1 MNQLQEKFK
10 MNPKIKKEEIFGLW
24 GTFVELLKVS
34 LRAIMATK
42 MRSFLTV
49 LGIIIGVL
57 AVVTVLS
64 IIQGVFASF
73 FREFE
78 TMGADTMF
86 IRPNYEMFKSHVEGI
101 RRLKMTYED
110 ALYVKE
116 NVKDVKEVAPFLL
129 STDQISY
136 KSKKDTT
143 QIIGTTESYIS
154 VNNLN
159 LEEGRFFTAID
170 ISSRKKV
177 CVIGVDILDK
187 LALPKQC
194 IGMEIQI
201 GRGTY
206 TIIGIQEKKGGSFG
220 QSQDDIIY
228 IPLTTAIQQYGS
240 NVANQVFM
248 VVQVKDVKK
257 MDDTVDK
264 ISSALR
270 RAHGLKYG
278 QEDDFRIFT
287 VEQVR
292 KIIKQFTSI
301 STLVITAIVS
311 ITLIVGG
318 IGIMNIM
325 LVSVTE
331 RTREI
336 GIRMAVGAKRKYI
349 LFQFL
354 LESITLST
362 LGGIIGLLS
371 GWGVAHLIVFIL
383 RKSVTET
390 FPPAYVPLWVIVLSL
405 IFAALTGAIFGVYPA
420 YKASKLDPIEAL
432 RYE

>member
-1 MNQLQEKFK
+1 MSSAQ
-10 MNPKIKKEEIFGLW
+10 IKKEEIFGLW
-24 GTFVELLKVS
+24 GTFVELVKVS
-34 LRAIMATK
+34 LRAIMGSK

-73 FREFE
+73 FKEFE

-101 RRLKMTYED
+101 RRLKMTYDD

-116 NVKDVKEVAPFLL
+116 NVPDVKDVAPFLM
-129 STDQISY
+129 SSDQISY
-136 KSKKDTT
+136 RGKKDST
-143 QIIGTTESYIS
+143 QIIGTTDSYIT
-154 VNNLN
+154 VNNLG
-159 LEEGRFFTAID
+159 LDEGRF
-170 ISSRKKV
+170 ISSVDVATRRKV
-177 CVIGVDILDK
+177 CVIGVDIIDK
-187 LALPKQC
+187 LALPPQC
-194 IGMEIQI
+194 IGEEIQI

-206 TIIGIQEKKGGSFG
+206 TIIGVQEKKGGSFG

-228 IPLTTAIQQYGS
+228 IPLTTGVQQYGQT
-240 NVANQVFM
+240 VANQVFM

-257 MDDTVDK
+257 MDDSVDR
-264 ISSALR
+264 ISTALR
-270 RAHGLKYG
+270 RKHGLKFG

-301 STLVITAIVS
+301 STLVVTAIVS

-336 GIRMAVGAKRKYI
+336 GIRMAVGAKRRHI
-349 LFQFL
+349 LYQFL
-354 LESITLST
+354 LESVTLST

-371 GWGVAHLIVFIL
+371 GWGLAHLIVFIL
-383 RKSVTET
+383 RKSVSET
-390 FPPAYVPLWVIVLSL
+390 FPPAYVPIWVVFLSL
-405 IFAALTGAIFGVYPA
+405 LFAALTGAVFGVYPA
-420 YKASKLDPIEAL
+420 YKASRLDPIEAL

>member
-1 MNQLQEKFK
+1 MSSAQ
-10 MNPKIKKEEIFGLW
+10 IKKEEIFGLW
-24 GTFVELLKVS
+24 GTVVELIKVS
-34 LRAIMATK
+34 LRAIMASK

-73 FREFE
+73 FKEFE

-101 RRLKMTYED
+101 RRLKMTYDD

-116 NVKDVKEVAPFLL
+116 NVPDVKDVAPFLM
-129 STDQISY
+129 SSDQISY
-136 KSKKDTT
+136 RGKKDTT
-143 QIIGTTESYIS
+143 QIIGTTESYIT
-154 VNNLN
+154 VNNLG
-159 LEEGRFFTAID
+159 LDEGRF
-170 ISSRKKV
+170 ISSVDVSTRRKV
-177 CVIGVDILDK
+177 CVIGVDIIDK
-187 LALPKQC
+187 LALPPQC
-194 IGMEIQI
+194 LGEEIQI

-206 TIIGIQEKKGGSFG
+206 TIIGVQEKKGGSFG

-228 IPLTTAIQQYGS
+228 IPLTTGVQQYGQT
-240 NVANQVFM
+240 VANQVFM
-248 VVQVKDVKK
+248 VVQVKDAKK
-257 MDDTVDK
+257 MDDSVDR
-264 ISSALR
+264 ISTALR
-270 RAHGLKYG
+270 RKHGLKFG

-301 STLVITAIVS
+301 STLVVTAIVS

-336 GIRMAVGAKRKYI
+336 GIRMAVGAKRRHI
-349 LFQFL
+349 LYQFL
-354 LESITLST
+354 LESVTLST
-362 LGGIIGLLS
+362 LGGVIGLLS
-371 GWGVAHLIVFIL
+371 GWGLAHLIVFIL
-383 RKSVTET
+383 RKSVSES
-390 FPPAYVPLWVIVLSL
+390 FPPAYVPLWVIFLSL
-405 IFAALTGAIFGVYPA
+405 LFAALTGAVFGVYPA
-420 YKASKLDPIEAL
+420 YKASRLDPIEAL

>member
-1 MNQLQEKFK
+1 MSSAQ
-10 MNPKIKKEEIFGLW
+10 IKKEEIFGLW
-24 GTFVELLKVS
+24 GTFVELVKVS
-34 LRAIMATK
+34 LRAIMASK

-73 FREFE
+73 FKEFE

-101 RRLKMTYED
+101 RRLKMTYDD

-116 NVKDVKEVAPFLL
+116 NVPDVKDVAPFLM

-136 KSKKDTT
+136 RGKKDST
-143 QIIGTTESYIS
+143 QIIGTTESYVS
-154 VNNLN
+154 VNNLG
-159 LEEGRFFTAID
+159 LDEGRF
-170 ISSRKKV
+170 ISNVDVATRRKV
-177 CVIGVDILDK
+177 CVIGVDIIDK
-187 LALPKQC
+187 LALPAQC
-194 IGMEIQI
+194 IGEEIQI

-206 TIIGIQEKKGGSFG
+206 TIIGVQEKKGGSFG
-220 QSQDDIIY
+220 QSQDDIIF
-228 IPLTTAIQQYGS
+228 IPLTTGVQQYGQT
-240 NVANQVFM
+240 VANQIFM
-248 VVQVKDVKK
+248 VVQVRDVKK
-257 MDDTVDK
+257 MDIAVDR
-264 ISSALR
+264 ISTALR
-270 RAHGLKYG
+270 RKHGLKFG

-301 STLVITAIVS
+301 STLVVTAIVS

-336 GIRMAVGAKRKYI
+336 GIRMAVGAKRRHI
-349 LFQFL
+349 LYQFL

-362 LGGIIGLLS
+362 LGGIIGLIS
-371 GWGVAHLIVFIL
+371 GWGLAHLIVFIL
-383 RKSVTET
+383 RKSVSET
-390 FPPAYVPLWVIVLSL
+390 FPPAYVPLWVIILSL
-405 IFAALTGAIFGVYPA
+405 LFAALTGAVFGVYPA
-420 YKASKLDPIEAL
+420 YKASRLDPIEAL

>member
-1 MNQLQEKFK
+1 MSSAQ
-10 MNPKIKKEEIFGLW
+10 IKKEEIFGLW
-24 GTFVELLKVS
+24 GTFIELVKVS
-34 LRAIMATK
+34 LRAIMGSK

-73 FREFE
+73 FKEFE

-101 RRLKMTYED
+101 RRLKMTYDD

-116 NVKDVKEVAPFLL
+116 NVPDVKDVAPFLM
-129 STDQISY
+129 SSDQISY
-136 KSKKDTT
+136 RGKKDST
-143 QIIGTTESYIS
+143 QIIGTTDSYIT
-154 VNNLN
+154 VNNLG
-159 LEEGRFFTAID
+159 LDEGRF
-170 ISSRKKV
+170 ISSVDVATRRKV
-177 CVIGVDILDK
+177 CVIGVDIIDK
-187 LALPKQC
+187 LALPPQC
-194 IGMEIQI
+194 LGEEIQI

-206 TIIGIQEKKGGSFG
+206 TIIGVQEKKGGSFG
-220 QSQDDIIY
+220 QSQDDIIF
-228 IPLTTAIQQYGS
+228 IPLTTGVQQYGQT
-240 NVANQVFM
+240 VANQVFM

-257 MDDTVDK
+257 MDDSVDR
-264 ISSALR
+264 ISTALR
-270 RAHGLKYG
+270 RKHGLKFG

-301 STLVITAIVS
+301 STLVVTAIVS

-336 GIRMAVGAKRKYI
+336 GIRMAVGAKRRHI
-349 LFQFL
+349 LYQFL
-354 LESITLST
+354 LESVTLST

-371 GWGVAHLIVFIL
+371 GWGLAHLIVFIL
-383 RKSVTET
+383 RKSVSDS
-390 FPPAYVPLWVIVLSL
+390 FPPAYVPIWVVFLSL
-405 IFAALTGAIFGVYPA
+405 LFAALTGAVFGVYPA
-420 YKASKLDPIEAL
+420 YKASRLDPIEAL

>member
-1 MNQLQEKFK
+1 MSSAQ
-10 MNPKIKKEEIFGLW
+10 IKKEEIFGLW
-24 GTFVELLKVS
+24 GTVVELIKVS
-34 LRAIMATK
+34 LRAIMASK

-73 FREFE
+73 FKEFE

-101 RRLKMTYED
+101 RRLKMTYDD

-116 NVKDVKEVAPFLL
+116 NVPDVKDVAPFLM
-129 STDQISY
+129 SSDQISY
-136 KSKKDTT
+136 RGKKDSTEV
-143 QIIGTTESYIS
+143 IGTTESYIT
-154 VNNLN
+154 VNNLG
-159 LEEGRFFTAID
+159 LDEGRF
-170 ISSRKKV
+170 ISSVDVSTRRKV
-177 CVIGVDILDK
+177 CVIGVDIIDK
-187 LALPKQC
+187 LALPPQC
-194 IGMEIQI
+194 LGEEIQI

-206 TIIGIQEKKGGSFG
+206 TIIGVQEKKGGSFG

-228 IPLTTAIQQYGS
+228 IPLTTGVQQYGQT
-240 NVANQVFM
+240 VANQVFM
-248 VVQVKDVKK
+248 VVQVKDAKK
-257 MDDTVDK
+257 MDDSVDR
-264 ISSALR
+264 ISTALR
-270 RAHGLKYG
+270 RKHGLKFG

-301 STLVITAIVS
+301 STLVVTAIVS

-336 GIRMAVGAKRKYI
+336 GIRMAVGAKRRHI
-349 LFQFL
+349 LYQFL
-354 LESITLST
+354 LESVTLST
-362 LGGIIGLLS
+362 LGGVIGLLS
-371 GWGVAHLIVFIL
+371 GWGLAHLIVFIL
-383 RKSVTET
+383 RKSVSES
-390 FPPAYVPLWVIVLSL
+390 FPPAYVPLWVIFLSL
-405 IFAALTGAIFGVYPA
+405 LFAALTGAVFGVYPA
-420 YKASKLDPIEAL
+420 YKASRLDPIEAL

>member
-1 MNQLQEKFK
+1 MSSAQ
-10 MNPKIKKEEIFGLW
+10 IKKEEIFGLW
-24 GTFVELLKVS
+24 GTFVELVKVS
-34 LRAIMATK
+34 LRAIMGSK

-73 FREFE
+73 FKEFE

-101 RRLKMTYED
+101 RRLKMTYDD

-116 NVKDVKEVAPFLL
+116 NVPDVKDVAPFLM
-129 STDQISY
+129 SSDQISY
-136 KSKKDTT
+136 RGKKDST
-143 QIIGTTESYIS
+143 QIIGTTDSYIT
-154 VNNLN
+154 VNNLG
-159 LEEGRFFTAID
+159 LDEGRF
-170 ISSRKKV
+170 ISSVDVATRRKI
-177 CVIGVDILDK
+177 CVIGVDIIDK
-187 LALPKQC
+187 LALPPQC
-194 IGMEIQI
+194 IGEEIQI

-206 TIIGIQEKKGGSFG
+206 TIIGVQEKKGGSFG

-228 IPLTTAIQQYGS
+228 IPLTAGVQQYGQT
-240 NVANQVFM
+240 VANQVFM

-257 MDDTVDK
+257 MDDSVDR
-264 ISSALR
+264 ISTALR
-270 RAHGLKYG
+270 RKHGLKFG

-301 STLVITAIVS
+301 STLVVTAIVS

-336 GIRMAVGAKRKYI
+336 GIRMAVGAKRRHI
-349 LFQFL
+349 LYQFL
-354 LESITLST
+354 LESVTLST

-371 GWGVAHLIVFIL
+371 GWGLAHLIVFIL
-383 RKSVTET
+383 RKSVSET
-390 FPPAYVPLWVIVLSL
+390 FPPAYVPIWVVFLSL
-405 IFAALTGAIFGVYPA
+405 LFAALTGAVFGVYPA
-420 YKASKLDPIEAL
+420 YKASRLDPIEAL

>member
-1 MNQLQEKFK
+1 MSSAQIQ
-10 MNPKIKKEEIFGLW
+10 KEEIFGLW
-24 GTFVELLKVS
+24 GTFVELVKAS
-34 LRAIMATK
+34 LRAIMANK

-73 FREFE
+73 FKEFE

-101 RRLKMTYED
+101 RRLKMTYDD

-116 NVKDVKEVAPFLL
+116 NVYDVKDVAPFLM

-136 KSKKDTT
+136 RGKKDST
-143 QIIGTTESYIS
+143 QIIGTTESYIT
-154 VNNLN
+154 VNNLG
-159 LEEGRFFTAID
+159 LDEGRF
-170 ISSRKKV
+170 ISSVDVATRRKV
-177 CVIGVDILDK
+177 CVIGVDIIDK
-187 LALPKQC
+187 LALPPQC
-194 IGMEIQI
+194 LGEEIQI

-206 TIIGIQEKKGGSFG
+206 TIIGVQEKKGGSFG
-220 QSQDDIIY
+220 HSQDDIIF
-228 IPLTTAIQQYGS
+228 IPLTTGVQQYGQT
-240 NVANQVFM
+240 VANQVFM

-257 MDDTVDK
+257 MDDSVDR
-264 ISSALR
+264 ISTALR
-270 RAHGLKYG
+270 RKHGLKFG

-301 STLVITAIVS
+301 STLVVTAIVS

-336 GIRMAVGAKRKYI
+336 GIRMAVGAKRRHI
-349 LFQFL
+349 LYQFL
-354 LESITLST
+354 LESVTLST

-371 GWGVAHLIVFIL
+371 GWGLAHLIVFIL
-383 RKSVTET
+383 RKNVAES
-390 FPPAYVPLWVIVLSL
+390 FPPAYVPVWVIFLSL
-405 IFAALTGAIFGVYPA
+405 LFAALTGAVFGVYPA
-420 YKASKLDPIEAL
+420 YKASRLDPIEAL

>member
-1 MNQLQEKFK
+1 MSSAQ
-10 MNPKIKKEEIFGLW
+10 IKKEEIFGLW
-24 GTFVELLKVS
+24 GTFFELVKVS
-34 LRAIMATK
+34 LRAIMASK

-73 FREFE
+73 FKEFE

-101 RRLKMTYED
+101 RRLKMTYDD

-116 NVKDVKEVAPFLL
+116 NVPDVKDVAPFLM

-136 KSKKDTT
+136 RGKKDST
-143 QIIGTTESYIS
+143 QIIGTTESYVS
-154 VNNLN
+154 VNNLG
-159 LEEGRFFTAID
+159 LDEGRF
-170 ISSRKKV
+170 ISNVDVATRRKV
-177 CVIGVDILDK
+177 CVIGVDIIDK
-187 LALPKQC
+187 LALPAQC
-194 IGMEIQI
+194 LGEEIQI

-206 TIIGIQEKKGGSFG
+206 TIVGVQEKKGGSFG
-220 QSQDDIIY
+220 QSQDDIIF
-228 IPLTTAIQQYGS
+228 IPLKTGVQQYGQT
-240 NVANQVFM
+240 VANQIFM
-248 VVQVKDVKK
+248 VVQVRDVKK
-257 MDDTVDK
+257 MDESVDR
-264 ISSALR
+264 ISTALR
-270 RAHGLKYG
+270 RKHGLKFG

-301 STLVITAIVS
+301 STLVVTAIVS

-336 GIRMAVGAKRKYI
+336 GIRMAVGAKRRHI
-349 LFQFL
+349 LYQFL

-362 LGGIIGLLS
+362 LGGVVGLLS
-371 GWGVAHLIVFIL
+371 GWGLAHLIVFIL
-383 RKSVTET
+383 RKSVSET
-390 FPPAYVPLWVIVLSL
+390 FPPAYVPIWIVLLSL
-405 IFAALTGAIFGVYPA
+405 LFAALTGAVFGVYPA
-420 YKASKLDPIEAL
+420 YKASRLDPIEAL

>member
-1 MNQLQEKFK
+1 MSSAQ
-10 MNPKIKKEEIFGLW
+10 IKKEEIFGLW
-24 GTFVELLKVS
+24 GTFVELVKVS
-34 LRAIMATK
+34 LRAIMASK

-73 FREFE
+73 FKEFE

-101 RRLKMTYED
+101 RRLKMTYDD

-116 NVKDVKEVAPFLL
+116 NVPDVKDVAPFLM

-136 KSKKDTT
+136 RGKKDST
-143 QIIGTTESYIS
+143 QIIGTTESYTS
-154 VNNLN
+154 VNNLG
-159 LEEGRFFTAID
+159 LDEGRF
-170 ISSRKKV
+170 ISSVDVATRRKV
-177 CVIGVDILDK
+177 CVIGVDIIDK
-187 LALPKQC
+187 LALPPQC
-194 IGMEIQI
+194 VGEEIQI

-206 TIIGIQEKKGGSFG
+206 TIIGVQEKKGGSFG

-228 IPLTTAIQQYGS
+228 IPLTTGIQQYGQT
-240 NVANQVFM
+240 VANQVFM
-248 VVQVKDVKK
+248 VVQVKDVQK
-257 MDDTVDK
+257 MDDSVDK
-264 ISSALR
+264 ISTTLR
-270 RAHGLKYG
+270 KKHGLKFG

-292 KIIKQFTSI
+292 KIIRQFTSI
-301 STLVITAIVS
+301 STMVVTAIVS

-336 GIRMAVGAKRKYI
+336 GIRMAVGAKRKHI
-349 LFQFL
+349 LYQFL

-362 LGGIIGLLS
+362 LGGVVGLIS
-371 GWGVAHLIVFIL
+371 GWGLAHFIVYIL
-383 RKSVTET
+383 RKSVSET
-390 FPPAYVPLWVIVLSL
+390 FPPAYVPIWVVFLSL

-420 YKASKLDPIEAL
+420 YKASRLDPIDAL